1 MYTQVDE
8 KNTRPN
14 SHHVTR
20 RRHVKL
26 VTAASRKLCHK
37 RERVALGASMFQSA
51 QATAI
56 DSAMETCDGQHP
68 GVCSRISAQR
78 RHGSG
83 RSARPRCRF
92 LPGSRETQSE
102 DGGMGIGSDQQ
113 KQQVCVLPRK
123 VVQVVRGDM
132 DGHHGFGTQSHSPHR
147 CPLIAFASSPL
158 DANEYPPPTPK
169 PVTLPSQ
176 PLSPQWI

>member
-1 MYTQVDE
+1 MYTQVDA

-20 RRHVKL
+20 RRH

-37 RERVALGASMFQSA
+37 RERVALGDSMFQFA

-68 GVCSRISAQR
+68 GVGSRISAQR

-83 RSARPRCRF
+83 RSARRRCRF

-113 KQQVCVLPRK
+113 KQKACVPPRR

-132 DGHHGFGTQSHSPHR
+132 DGHHGFGTQSHSPEAMGQLR
-147 CPLIAFASSPL
+147 GQLACRASQ
-158 DANEYPPPTPK
+158 N
-169 PVTLPSQ
+169 
-176 PLSPQWI
+176 